1 MVVSNFLLNFA
12 LAKGNQSKRSLIFCN
27 ILSYCLTSN
36 SFMRMQKKS
45 LREFV
50 CAEIQNG
57 TFGVVINTETEP
69 RMRKTNNPYFGR
81 VRKITR
87 MTNVAIGYNYENVVN
102 ARLGREGKEN
112 DFQAEKPN
120 GKHWVCFPNILASDK
135 DESQLYLRTTMR
147 KNTESKSVYTLDG
160 QVVTDTALLA
170 EIKSFIYT
178 SSKPT
183 NQGLNEGNEVIVRDF
198 KLENVVSLTQGAKE
212 WHK

>member
-1 MVVSNFLLNFA
+1 MS
-12 LAKGNQSKRSLIFCN
+12 
-27 ILSYCLTSN
+27 
-36 SFMRMQKKS
+36 KKS

-81 VRKITR
+81 VRKVTR
-87 MTNVAIGYNYENVVN
+87 MTNVAIGYGYENSVN
-102 ARLGREGKEN
+102 ARLEREGKDA

-120 GKHWVCFPNILASDK
+120 GKHWICYPNILASDK

-147 KNTESKSVYTLDG
+147 KNTIPKSVYTLDG
-160 QVVTDTALLA
+160 QVVTDPTTLA
-170 EIKSFIYT
+170 EIKSFIY
-178 SSKPT
+178 SSAKPT
-183 NQGLNEGNEVIVRDF
+183 NQGLNEGDEVIVRDY
-198 KLENVVSLTQGAKE
+198 KLENVISITQGAKE